1 MTRSSSTGTCTGAA
15 APPALLIDDCL
26 SDSDGCPR
34 SWCRTA
40 RGRGKRAAGRAEEE
54 VEAGGRAWGG
64 AQGGRGRG
72 VAGRAV
78 TEEGPPPPRVPPG
91 AGEEHQEGSRGDGR
105 VRTA

>member
-40 RGRGKRAAGRAEEE
+40 RGRGKRAAGGGEEEGEAGVGPGAGGGGRRGGGRAEEE
-54 VEAGGRAWGG
+54 VEAGVGPGVGRS
-64 AQGGRGRG
+64 GGRGAEWG
-72 VAGRAV
+72 D
-78 TEEGPPPPRVPPG
+78 VP
-91 AGEEHQEGSRGDGR
+91 
-105 VRTA
+105 